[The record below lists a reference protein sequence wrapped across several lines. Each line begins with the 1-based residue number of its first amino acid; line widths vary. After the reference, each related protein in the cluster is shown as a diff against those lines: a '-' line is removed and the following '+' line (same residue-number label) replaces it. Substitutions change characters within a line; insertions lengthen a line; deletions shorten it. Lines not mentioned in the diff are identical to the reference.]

1 MPVVT
6 ASGLTKRIGAR
17 TLFSQL
23 SIKLDRG
30 DRMTLSGRNGSG
42 KTTLLRVL
50 AGEASADE
58 GTISLAR
65 GARVALHDQ
74 RPPRGELTLREYV
87 SSGLDWILRIEREL
101 AELEATMAEGPS
113 DQGTLDAYADAQA
126 RLEHAGGY
134 RWRDGVVA
142 TLHGLGFD
150 DSELDRSL
158 ATFSGGELTRA
169 SLARALASKPDLLL
183 LDEPTN
189 HLDIDSLEWLEG
201 YLREVDAAVVLVAH
215 DRWFLEA
222 VGTSVLELEGGRGR
236 FFDGSWHAWR
246 TERAQRALAEG
257 REIERSEAEIARME
271 RFVERFRYKATKARQ
286 AQSKLKQI
294 ERVRRSMPTS
304 DPADSRAL
312 SFSFGAAE
320 RSGRVVLELEDA
332 TIRAGDRVLAEDADL
347 WLERGEHVCLI
358 GPNGCGK
365 STLVSMLTG
374 ERELTAGRLRTGH
387 NVNTGYLKQHSEAP
401 ASATVTVLA
410 HAQRSTGLS
419 EAKTRALLGRFMFSG
434 EEVSKPLAGIS
445 GGEAQRLALA
455 ILVSSDSNLLVLDEP
470 TNHLDAESREALED
484 ALRSFDG
491 TVLLVSHDRALL
503 EAVGSR
509 TVVFEDRH
517 PAQPPGRLGRVP
529 RRRGGEARGRGAAG
543 GAQGAAGAVR
553 RAEQEPQGADRAAGS
568 RGRARRGRPD
578 PARGRACRALALGR
592 RAQLEAGEPSP
603 RGGEEA
609 PARGGGG
616 LGAGGGG
623 RRLAGGSAGLSRP
636 ASAGSSASHREGSA
650 AARGP

>member
-150 DSELDRSL
+150 DAELDRSL

-509 TVVFEDRH
+509 TVVFEDGTLRSH
-517 PAQPPGRLGRVP
+517 PGGWVEYRAAEEAKRAAEAPPAAPKGRPERS
-529 RRRGGEARGRGAAG
+529 GGPSKNRKALIARLEAE
-543 GAQGAAGAVR
+543 VE
-553 RAEQEPQGADRAAGS
+553 RAEADLTRLEDELAEPSHWVDERSSKRASRRHEAAKKRLREAEADWERAAE
-568 RGRARRGRPD
+568 D
-578 PARGRACRALALGR
+578 
-592 RAQLEAGEPSP
+592 AG
-603 RGGEEA
+603 
-609 PARGGGG
+609 
-616 LGAGGGG
+616 
-623 RRLAGGSAGLSRP
+623 
-636 ASAGSSASHREGSA
+636 
-650 AARGP
+650 

>member
-1 MPVVT
+1 
-6 ASGLTKRIGAR
+6 SGGWK
-17 TLFSQL
+17 
-23 SIKLDRG
+23 
-30 DRMTLSGRNGSG
+30 M
-42 KTTLLRVL
+42 
-50 AGEASADE
+50 
-58 GTISLAR
+58 
-65 GARVALHDQ
+65 RVALA
-74 RPPRGELTLREYV
+74 RILLLR
-87 SSGLDWILRIEREL
+87 
-101 AELEATMAEGPS
+101 
-113 DQGTLDAYADAQA
+113 
-126 RLEHAGGY
+126 
-134 RWRDGVVA
+134 
-142 TLHGLGFD
+142 
-150 DSELDRSL
+150 
-158 ATFSGGELTRA
+158 
-169 SLARALASKPDLLL
+169 PDLLL

-189 HLDIDSLEWLEG
+189 HLDIESLEWLES
-201 YLREVDAAVVLVAH
+201 YLTSLDAAVILVAH

-222 VGTSVLELEGGRGR
+222 VGTSVLELEAGRARHFKGP
-236 FFDGSWHAWR
+236 WHAWR
-246 TERAQRALAEG
+246 AEQAARELAAG
-257 REIERSEAEIARME
+257 RDIARREAEIARME

-509 TVVFEDRH
+509 TVVFEDGTLRSH
-517 PAQPPGRLGRVP
+517 PGGWVEYRAAEEAKRAAEAPPATPKGRPERS
-529 RRRGGEARGRGAAG
+529 GGPSKNRKALIARLEAE
-543 GAQGAAGAVR
+543 VE
-553 RAEQEPQGADRAAGS
+553 RAEADLTRLEDELAEPSHWVDERSSKRASRRHEAAKKRLREAEADWERAAE
-568 RGRARRGRPD
+568 D
-578 PARGRACRALALGR
+578 
-592 RAQLEAGEPSP
+592 AG
-603 RGGEEA
+603 
-609 PARGGGG
+609 
-616 LGAGGGG
+616 
-623 RRLAGGSAGLSRP
+623 
-636 ASAGSSASHREGSA
+636 
-650 AARGP
+650 